1 MNQQNVSSPA
11 ISHSLEEVRDRFELW
26 RKTKQVG
33 SRIPDAL
40 WEAAVALCQDH
51 SVLQVSRGLRLNY
64 NDLKHR
70 VRAAEKISVPES
82 GCCPDFVQVDFGAST
97 LPSECTVEMEAPNGA
112 KMKMYFKVGRGFD
125 PLALS
130 KAFWRQGL

>member
-1 MNQQNVSSPA
+1 VIDLSSGARP
-11 ISHSLEEVRDRFELW
+11 
-26 RKTKQVG
+26 
-33 SRIPDAL
+33 SRWAAVYRML
-40 WEAAVALCQDH
+40 YGQAAVALCQDH

-64 NDLKHR
+64 SDLKHR
-70 VRAAEKISVPES
+70 VRETEKISAPEP
-82 GCCPDFVQVDFGAST
+82 GRCPDFVEVDFGSST
-97 LPSECTVEMEAPNGA
+97 LPSGCTVEMETPNGA